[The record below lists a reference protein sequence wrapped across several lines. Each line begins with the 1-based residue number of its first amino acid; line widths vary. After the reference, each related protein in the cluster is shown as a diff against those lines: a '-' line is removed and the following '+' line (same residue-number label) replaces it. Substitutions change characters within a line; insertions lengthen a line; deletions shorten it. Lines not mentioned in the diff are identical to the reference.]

1 MPYKLISDCP
11 VCNSKLKAT
20 KLNCATCGTV
30 IESDFEFSKFELF
43 NKEQMNF
50 IEVFLKCRGS
60 IKEVEK
66 ELGVSYPTVRSKL
79 DDIIRTMGYEIKDE
93 KNKDMK
99 EIIDKLEKGEIDPDE
114 ALKKIK
120 G

>member
-20 KLNCATCGTV
+20 KLSCATCGNI
-30 IESDFEFSKFELF
+30 IESDFELSKFELF
-43 NKEQMNF
+43 NKEQLKF
-50 IEVFLKCRGS
+50 IEVFLRCRGN

-79 DDIIRTMGYEIKDE
+79 DDVIRTMGYDVDE
-93 KNKDMK
+93 ERDK
-99 EIIDKLEKGEIDPDE
+99 EMGDILDKLEKGEIDSDE

-120 G
+120 E

>member
-20 KLNCATCGTV
+20 KLSCATCGTI
-30 IESDFEFSKFELF
+30 IESDFELSKFELF
-43 NKEQMNF
+43 NKEQLKF
-50 IEVFLKCRGS
+50 IEVFLRCRGN

-79 DDIIRTMGYEIKDE
+79 DDVIRTMGYDVDE
-93 KNKDMK
+93 ERDK
-99 EIIDKLEKGEIDPDE
+99 EMGDILDKLEKGEIDSDE

-120 G
+120 E